1 MSVILGFDTS
11 NYTTSVAIYN
21 SNTNEMIS
29 CGKLLDV
36 KSGERGLR
44 QSDALFLHTK
54 QLPDVI
60 KQAFSQ
66 YEGKKFDAVCVS
78 TQPRS
83 IDNSYMPV
91 FLSGLSAATSAA
103 CALDVP
109 LYTTSHQ
116 NGHALAALYSLNRLD
131 LINQPFLAFHVSGGT
146 TEALYVTPSDKNIIN
161 CELVGK
167 TLDLNAGQVI
177 DRIGVKLGLKFP
189 CGNEL
194 DKLAQDGKLTQKPH
208 PTLKGTDCCLS
219 GLENICDKMLDT
231 EEKADV
237 ARFLFEYISQTLLKM
252 TQKLHD
258 KYGNIPTVYAG
269 GVMRNSIIR
278 SNLKGLFASPEFS
291 SDNAAGVAVIGSLTL
306 EKSGDNGK

>member
-1 MSVILGFDTS
+1 MSVVLGFDTS

-21 SNTNEMIS
+21 SDTGEMIS

-44 QSDALFLHTK
+44 QSDALFMHTK

-60 KQAFSQ
+60 KQAFSLHQ
-66 YEGKKFDAVCVS
+66 GETPTAVCVS
-78 TQPRS
+78 TRPRS
-83 IDNSYMPV
+83 VDDSYMPV
-91 FLSGLSAATSAA
+91 FLAGVSAATSAA
-103 CALDVP
+103 SALNVP
-109 LYTTSHQ
+109 LFTTSHQ

-146 TEALYVTPSDKNIIN
+146 TEALYITPSDENIIN

-194 DKLAQDGKLTQKPH
+194 DCLAQNGKLTQKPH
-208 PTLKGTDCCLS
+208 PTLKGVDCCLS
-219 GLENICDKMLDT
+219 GLENICDKMLKT
-231 EEKADV
+231 ETKADV
-237 ARFLFEYISQTLLKM
+237 TRFLFEYISQTLLKM
-252 TQKLHD
+252 TEKLHE

-278 SNLKGLFASPEFS
+278 NNLNGLFAAPEYS
-291 SDNAAGVAVIGSLTL
+291 SDNAAGVAVIGSLMS
-306 EKSGDNGK
+306 EKSGYNGK